1 MYHEEDADLSIIQG
15 RKVAIIGY
23 GSQGHAHA
31 LNLRD
36 SGVDVRV
43 GLKDG
48 SPSRAKA
55 EAEGL
60 RVVSVAEAVKESTV
74 IMILAPDHLQR
85 HIYTDSILPNLKDGD
100 ALFFGHGFNI
110 RFGYIK
116 PTASVD
122 VCMVA
127 PKGPGHLVR
136 REYAAGR
143 GVPVIVAVEQDSTG
157 NAWPLTLSY
166 AKAIGGL
173 RAGGILTT
181 FTEETETDLFGEQSV
196 LCGGA
201 SQLVMYGFEVLTEAG
216 YQPEVAYFEC
226 LHELKLIVDLMYEGG
241 IAKQRWSVSDTAE
254 FGDYVSGPQAA
265 QRVAKPIVLIAEE
278 LSPATLEALGPDF
291 EVVNCDGANRAEL
304 LAALAKGVDAV
315 LIRSATKM
323 DAEAIAAA
331 KGLKVIARAGVG
343 LDNVDIPAATA
354 AGVMVVNAPTS
365 NIVSAAE
372 LAIALLM
379 ASARFVS
386 PAHAALRNGKW
397 ARSKYTGAE
406 IFEKTLG
413 IVGFGRIG
421 QLVAHRMQAF
431 GMDVVAYDPYLQPAR
446 AAQLGVRLVELDEL
460 LKVSDFIT
468 IHLPKT
474 KETANLIGVEAL
486 KKVKSTVRII
496 NAARG
501 GVLDE
506 AALFDAI
513 TEGRVAG
520 AGLDVFSTEP
530 CTDSPLFTLDQVV
543 ATPHL
548 GASTDEAQ
556 ERAGI
561 AVAVS
566 VRKALAGELVP
577 DAVNV
582 KGGAIHEE
590 IRPSLPLVEKMAQIA
605 TAIAGEAP
613 VSMDLT
619 VKGEISEHDS
629 SILATS
635 ALKGALLGCGLLDV
649 TYVNAPALAA
659 ERGVTS
665 SVTTDPESPEYRSMI
680 SLRAALADGKIVTV
694 DGTLMGI
701 RKVEKIIAID
711 SFDLDLPPTE
721 NLLFLRYSD
730 KPGVVGAVGNAL
742 GKAGINIAGMQV
754 ARSSAGGNALMALT
768 VDSQISDELIT
779 SVKKETGAELVR
791 SVTLVG

>member
-1 MYHEEDADLSIIQG
+1 MTITK
-15 RKVAIIGY
+15 KV
-23 GSQGHAHA
+23 
-31 LNLRD
+31 
-36 SGVDVRV
+36 V
-43 GLKDG
+43 
-48 SPSRAKA
+48 
-55 EAEGL
+55 
-60 RVVSVAEAVKESTV
+60 
-74 IMILAPDHLQR
+74 
-85 HIYTDSILPNLKDGD
+85 
-100 ALFFGHGFNI
+100 
-110 RFGYIK
+110 
-116 PTASVD
+116 
-122 VCMVA
+122 
-127 PKGPGHLVR
+127 
-136 REYAAGR
+136 
-143 GVPVIVAVEQDSTG
+143 
-157 NAWPLTLSY
+157 
-166 AKAIGGL
+166 
-173 RAGGILTT
+173 
-181 FTEETETDLFGEQSV
+181 
-196 LCGGA
+196 
-201 SQLVMYGFEVLTEAG
+201 
-216 YQPEVAYFEC
+216 
-226 LHELKLIVDLMYEGG
+226 
-241 IAKQRWSVSDTAE
+241 
-254 FGDYVSGPQAA
+254 

-372 LAIALLM
+372 LAISLLM
-379 ASARFVS
+379 ASARFIS

-406 IFEKTLG
+406 LFEKTLG

-474 KETANLIGVEAL
+474 KETANLIGVDAL
-486 KKVKSTVRII
+486 KKVKPSVRII

-506 AALFDAI
+506 TALFDAI
-513 TEGRVAG
+513 TQGRVAG
-520 AGLDVFSTEP
+520 AGIDVYSTEP

-582 KGGAIHEE
+582 KGGEIHEE

-605 TAIAGEAP
+605 TAFAGEAP
-613 VSMDLT
+613 ASMDIS
-619 VKGEISEHDS
+619 VRGEISELDS

-635 ALKGALLGCGLLDV
+635 ALKGALVACGVNDV

-659 ERGVTS
+659 ERGLTS
-665 SVTTDPESPEYRSMI
+665 AVTTDPESPEYRNMI
-680 SLRAALADGKIVTV
+680 SLRAALADGKIVIV
-694 DGTLMGI
+694 DGTLVGI
-701 RKVEKIIAID
+701 RKDEKIIAID
-711 SFDLDLPPTE
+711 SFDLDLAPTE
-721 NLLFLRYSD
+721 NLLFLRYVD

-754 ARSSAGGNALMALT
+754 ARSSAGGSALMAIT
-768 VDSQISDELIT
+768 VDSQISDDLLST
-779 SVKKETGAELVR
+779 VKKETGAELVR